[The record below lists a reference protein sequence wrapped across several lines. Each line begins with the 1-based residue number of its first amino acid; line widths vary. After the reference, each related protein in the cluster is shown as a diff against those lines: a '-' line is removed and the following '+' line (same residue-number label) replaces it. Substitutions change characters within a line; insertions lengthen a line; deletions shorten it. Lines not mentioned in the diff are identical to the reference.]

1 MFIKRRGTT
10 DKGKDYEHLYIASL
24 VLKLII
30 DETVENFYLSS
41 NDDEFGSFDD
51 VVVKIILKDPTET
64 YAVQLKHVTRKVV
77 LIERLNSPSGEFSIE
92 KYYENFKKHE
102 KLKEPSVKM
111 VLFTNCKLNTEHL
124 NRFKFG
130 KLTPCEQNN
139 LISYS
144 EGSCYTFEASE
155 DNLEKYE
162 LFFKNLCLCSDQPDV
177 RQLKKEIFET
187 LETQFG
193 SNESVCREYVD
204 FITQWSMKEGEK
216 FKLNKT
222 WMKHVIALCVFSP
235 FTKPLS
241 FVEGKSVNDKEKIFR
256 EAVSKCDL
264 AVIDEHNFER
274 IESIWSDVVDDLDD
288 VESTSKINNLYELI
302 EDDISTKASLYSA
315 DLLKVSR
322 LMWLLGKSPLV
333 VEGCPQVYQAI
344 KTCQAR
350 NLIILDDQETFND
363 KIVERERFLLQNLSD
378 LKKHTQLYEEIIK
391 NFTYSL
397 EGQREIEL
405 KFLVEMCDVDNL
417 ISTDDL
423 VEMLDAPLLIG
434 NLQEVLPPSHIERRL
449 TKILI
454 DVDFLKNTDP
464 NAVALIDSVTN
475 GNLFQQNLSDVVVT
489 IINDVDKIQD
499 TIHSVKI
506 YITSETDISQEKFNT
521 LCKENSDFQFHHF
534 KYLDEHRLEWL
545 RSENCESF
553 EKLENFQRQTEY
565 MEFIDERQYF
575 SESRQ
580 NINIICADPGMGKS
594 TLMKSLKSV
603 SFSSKWIIL
612 IYTRNHAHHF
622 RKNKSDMDKFLI
634 YVLKITCKKYSN
646 PLHQIVFKTMLEQD
660 RIEVAWDGLDEAS
673 DATQMSVLSLVKTFS
688 ERNVKQWVTSRNN
701 LKSVLENILATFSRS
716 IKEFDDDEQREYIS
730 SRLQLPEEE
739 LSQTITK
746 IRDNVMAFPNYEIL
760 GIPLQIYMLTE
771 LFLQDKEKYL
781 DLLNYIFT
789 VLDLY
794 EHFVD
799 EKFRVLYEEK
809 KEIVLSNEQN
819 EKLFVKEKE
828 TKMNYY
834 KRLAASSYIYNSFVE
849 KLFKINRRVD
859 KEVKSFFEKIK
870 SEGDDVGF
878 ISRVTS
884 DDVEFAHNSYG
895 EYFAALYLFEHRSSK
910 ARDKKFI
917 SNGRYNNIRF
927 FLDLMLTRKCKGF
940 VGVIYK
946 NFGIL
951 GELTEADLK
960 QKDVIGRDI
969 LEVACAWTKNYPIAK
984 NNTVLRNSYF
994 NPDWMFKNEK
1004 VEKYLSYRDVG
1015 PKFIKFSSST
1025 SACFQKLLIFLP
1037 FLIPLYDGNQFAD
1050 DYLGVVLYYAVRFD
1064 FSMIFEC
1071 IENSLPLKNTYSNIS
1086 TRSVLAVAL
1095 YNRSKKILNK
1105 LFSEEKDYFEWDCV
1119 WILRASLM
1127 ETERIFA
1134 FMLELEEFK
1143 LDVPNSDGQLL
1154 IHFASE
1160 YRLIKTLSLLILNG
1174 VKLDVPDRSGRLP
1187 IHYACGEADVETVEF
1202 LLKIGAEINAPDKDG
1217 LLPIHYACKNFHY
1230 GFTII
1235 KFLIEKGAKVD
1246 SPDADGRLVIHY
1258 ACESTEFESVEF
1270 LLKNGAEVN
1279 VPDKDGLLAIHY
1291 ACKHFFFGWSIISLL
1306 IEKGAKVDSPDPNG
1320 RLPIH
1325 YACEYGYVTEVES
1338 IVANGAKVD
1347 APDGNGRLSMHYACS
1362 NPDWRRIIPF
1372 LIEKG
1377 AKVDTPDGDG
1387 RLPIHYACEHGNL
1400 DMVKFLVTNGAKV
1413 TVRDG
1418 DGQLPVDY
1426 ASKNEKYA
1434 KEITKFLT
1442 EQNEIP

>member
-1 MFIKRRGTT
+1 MFKKRPGTT

-51 VVVKIILKDPTET
+51 VVVKIILKDRTET

-204 FITQWSMKEGEK
+204 FITQWSMKEGDK
-216 FKLNKT
+216 FKLNQT

-344 KTCQAR
+344 KTCQAQ

-363 KIVERERFLLQNLSD
+363 KIVERETFLLQNLSD
-378 LKKHTQLYEEIIK
+378 LKKHRQLYEEIIT

-454 DVDFLKNTDP
+454 DVDFLKNIDP
-464 NAVALIDSVTN
+464 NVVALIDSVTN
-475 GNLFQQNLSDVVVT
+475 VNSFQQNLSDVVVT

-499 TIHSVKI
+499 TIHSLKI
-506 YITSETDISQEKFNT
+506 YITSETDISHEKFDT
-521 LCKENSDFQFHHF
+521 LCKKNSDFQFHHF

-545 RSENCESF
+545 RSENCECF
-553 EKLENFQRQTEY
+553 EKLENFQRQTEF

-612 IYTRNHAHHF
+612 IYARNHPHHF
-622 RKNKSDMDKFLI
+622 RKNKSDMDKFLK

-701 LKSVLENILATFSRS
+701 LKSVLENTLATFSRS
-716 IKEFDDDEQREYIS
+716 IKEFDDDEQREYIR

-746 IRDNVMAFPNYEIL
+746 IRDNLMAFPNYEIL

-849 KLFKINRRVD
+849 KLFNINRSVD
-859 KEVKSFFEKIK
+859 KEVKTFLQKIK
-870 SEGDDVGF
+870 NEGDDVGF
-878 ISRVTS
+878 ITRIVS

-917 SNGRYNNIRF
+917 SNSRYNNIRF

-946 NFGIL
+946 NLAIL
-951 GELTEADLK
+951 GELTETDLK
-960 QKDVIGRDI
+960 QKDVVGRDI

-984 NNTVLRNSYF
+984 NNTVLKDFDF
-994 NPDWMFKNEK
+994 NQDWMFKDEQ
-1004 VEKYLSYRDVG
+1004 VEKYLNYRHVG

-1025 SACFQKLLIFLP
+1025 SACFQKLLLFLP
-1037 FLIPLYDGNQFAD
+1037 FLIPLYDGNHFAD

-1071 IENSLPLKNTYSNIS
+1071 IENSLPLKNAYSNIS
-1086 TRSVLAVAL
+1086 PRSVLAVAL
-1095 YNRSKKILNK
+1095 YNRSRKILGK
-1105 LFSEEKDYFEWDCV
+1105 LFSEERDYFEWDYLTD
-1119 WILRASLM
+1119 LRISRM
-1127 ETERIFA
+1127 ETDRMFTFVLA
-1134 FMLELEEFK
+1134 LEEFK
-1143 LDVPNSDGQLL
+1143 LEVPNSEGQLL
-1154 IHFASE
+1154 IHYASKH
-1160 YRLIKTLSLLILNG
+1160 RLIKTLSLLIFNG
-1174 VKLDVPDRSGRLP
+1174 VKVDVPDRSGLLP
-1187 IHYACGEADVETVEF
+1187 IHYACVNAELESVEF
-1202 LLKIGAEINAPDKDG
+1202 LLKNGAKIDVPDKNG
-1217 LLPIHYACKNFHY
+1217 LLPIHYACKNFIF
-1230 GFTII
+1230 GCTII
-1235 KFLIEKGAKVD
+1235 PFLSEKG
-1246 SPDADGRLVIHY
+1246 
-1258 ACESTEFESVEF
+1258 
-1270 LLKNGAEVN
+1270 VN
-1279 VPDKDGLLAIHY
+1279 
-1291 ACKHFFFGWSIISLL
+1291 
-1306 IEKGAKVDSPDPNG
+1306 VDSPDPNG

-1325 YACEYGYVTEVES
+1325 YACEHGFVTEVES
-1338 IVANGAKVD
+1338 VVANGAKVD
-1347 APDGNGRLSMHYACS
+1347 APDGNGRLSMHYACL
-1362 NPDWRRIIPF
+1362 NDADWYRIIPF
-1372 LIEKG
+1372 LIEIG
-1377 AKVDTPDGDG
+1377 AKVDSPDGDG

-1400 DMVKFLVTNGAKV
+1400 DLVKFLVTNGAKV

-1426 ASKNEKYA
+1426 ASKNENFA

>member
-1 MFIKRRGTT
+1 MTNITKSTNIDELDDPAENSSSMFIKRRGTT

-30 DETVENFYLSS
+30 DKTVENFYLSS

-51 VVVKIILKDPTET
+51 VVVKIILKDRTET

-264 AVIDEHNFER
+264 AVIDENNFER
-274 IESIWSDVVDDLDD
+274 IESIWSDVVDDFDD
-288 VESTSKINNLYELI
+288 IESTSKINNLYELI

-350 NLIILDDQETFND
+350 NLIILDDQETFNN
-363 KIVERERFLLQNLSD
+363 KIVERETFLLQNLSD

-454 DVDFLKNTDP
+454 DVNFLKNVDQ

-475 GNLFQQNLSDVVVT
+475 VKSFQQNLPDVVITKIDDIET
-489 IINDVDKIQD
+489 IQN
-499 TIHSVKI
+499 TIHSLRI
-506 YITSETDISQEKFNT
+506 YITGETDISREKFNT
-521 LCKENSDFQFHHF
+521 LCKKNLDFQFHHF
-534 KYLDEHRLEWL
+534 KYLDDHRLEWL
-545 RSENCESF
+545 RSENCECF
-553 EKLENFQRQTEY
+553 EKLENFRRQTEFLEV
-565 MEFIDERQYF
+565 MDQRQYF
-575 SESRQ
+575 SKSGQ

-612 IYTRNHAHHF
+612 IYARNHPHHF
-622 RKNKSDMDKFLI
+622 RKNKSDMDKFLK
-634 YVLKITCKKYSN
+634 YLLKITCKKYSN
-646 PLHQIVFKTMLEQD
+646 PLHQIVFKTMLEQN

-673 DATQMSVLSLVKTFS
+673 DATQISVLSLVKTFS
-688 ERNVKQWVTSRNN
+688 QRNVKQWVTSRNN
-701 LKSVLENILATFSRS
+701 LKSLLEKTLGMFSRS
-716 IKEFDDDEQREYIS
+716 IKEFDDDEQREYIR
-730 SRLQLPEEE
+730 SRLQVPEEE
-739 LSQTITK
+739 LAETITK
-746 IRDNVMAFPNYEIL
+746 IRENVMVFPNCEIL
-760 GIPLQIYMLTE
+760 GIPLQIYMLSE

-781 DLLNYIFT
+781 DLLNDIFT

-799 EKFRVLYEEK
+799 EKFKVLYEEK

-819 EKLFVKEKE
+819 ENIFFQEKE

-849 KLFKINRRVD
+849 KLFNINRRVD
-859 KEVKSFFEKIK
+859 KEVKIFLEKIK
-870 SEGDDVGF
+870 NNGDDVGF
-878 ISRVTS
+878 ITRVTS

-940 VGVIYK
+940 LGVIYK
-946 NFGIL
+946 NLPIL
-951 GELTEADLK
+951 GELSEVDLK

-969 LEVACAWTKNYPIAK
+969 LEVACAWSKNYPVAK
-984 NNTVLRNSYF
+984 NKTVIKQSEF
-994 NPDWMFKNEK
+994 NEYWIIKDEEEK
-1004 VEKYLSYRDVG
+1004 VEKYLNYRDVG
-1015 PKFIKFSSST
+1015 PKFIKFGSST
-1025 SACFQKLLIFLP
+1025 GACFQKLLLFLP

-1086 TRSVLAVAL
+1086 SRSVLAVAL
-1095 YNRSKKILNK
+1095 YNRSRKILGK
-1105 LFSEEKDYFEWDCV
+1105 LFSEERDYFEWDYV
-1119 WILRASLM
+1119 TDLRISLV
-1127 ETERIFA
+1127 ETDIMLA

-1143 LDVPNSDGQLL
+1143 LEVPNSQVRKWT
-1154 IHFASE
+1154 F
-1160 YRLIKTLSLLILNG
+1160 R
-1174 VKLDVPDRSGRLP
+1174 
-1187 IHYACGEADVETVEF
+1187 
-1202 LLKIGAEINAPDKDG
+1202 
-1217 LLPIHYACKNFHY
+1217 
-1230 GFTII
+1230 
-1235 KFLIEKGAKVD
+1235 IEVVGYQFIM
-1246 SPDADGRLVIHY
+1246 LV
-1258 ACESTEFESVEF
+1258 V
-1270 LLKNGAEVN
+1270 L
-1279 VPDKDGLLAIHY
+1279 
-1291 ACKHFFFGWSIISLL
+1291 
-1306 IEKGAKVDSPDPNG
+1306 
-1320 RLPIH
+1320 
-1325 YACEYGYVTEVES
+1325 
-1338 IVANGAKVD
+1338 
-1347 APDGNGRLSMHYACS
+1347 
-1362 NPDWRRIIPF
+1362 
-1372 LIEKG
+1372 
-1377 AKVDTPDGDG
+1377 
-1387 RLPIHYACEHGNL
+1387 
-1400 DMVKFLVTNGAKV
+1400 
-1413 TVRDG
+1413 
-1418 DGQLPVDY
+1418 
-1426 ASKNEKYA
+1426 
-1434 KEITKFLT
+1434 
-1442 EQNEIP
+1442 